1 MEHSKIVLVAGGAG
15 FIGSFLCEALL
26 REGNRVICLDDFTT
40 GHVRNIDPFLR
51 QPNFQFLRLDINRP
65 FDLETQPELESFQI
79 AHNGIQEIYHVASPV
94 SIEHF
99 PDHRLES
106 LLAHSIGTH
115 HLLELAVKYQSR
127 ILLCSSSV
135 VYGEGEGR
143 LKEDDLGIVDHLSAR
158 ASYDEGKRFAET
170 MFSTYADLYGIIA
183 PIARIFRTFGPRMPV
198 FDGHQIPDMI
208 LQALGNEPI
217 IVKGAKDSTT
227 SLLYVTDLVN
237 GLVRLMREE
246 ASVGAVNF
254 GSDLPVTLGQL
265 AERIVALTESSS
277 TISYEEEPVFSPESG
292 VADISKAR
300 ETLAWTPLIKM
311 DDGLKKTID
320 YIRANKL
327 LLTTEGK

>member
-1 MEHSKIVLVAGGAG
+1 MEQQKTVLVAGGAG

-65 FDLETQPELESFQI
+65 FDLESLPELESFQI
-79 AHNGIQEIYHVASPV
+79 AHNGIQEIFHIASPV

-106 LLAHSIGTH
+106 LLSHSVGTH
-115 HLLELAVKYQSR
+115 HLLEVAVKYQSR
-127 ILLCSSSV
+127 ILLGSSSV

-143 LKEDDLGIVDHLSAR
+143 LREDDLGIVDHLSAR

-170 MFSTYADLYGIIA
+170 MFSTYADLYGIYA

-208 LQALGNEPI
+208 LHALSNEPI
-217 IVKGAKDSTT
+217 VIRGTADATT
-227 SLLYVTDLVN
+227 SLLYVTDLVS
-237 GLVRLMREE
+237 GMIRLMREDG
-246 ASVGAVNF
+246 VKGPVNF
-254 GSDLPVTLGQL
+254 GSDVPVTIGAL
-265 AERIVALTESSS
+265 AEQIIALTESKS
-277 TISYEEEPVFSPESG
+277 TVEYKEEAVFSPEAG

-300 ETLAWTPLIKM
+300 ETLSWTPLVKM

-327 LLTTEGK
+327 LLTAEGK